1 MERNKTIDINKRY
14 NFPEWCIRQY
24 NGKYLVIC
32 SETANWIVLD
42 NEQQLDFFKSLTEHT
57 IHDAIAISKCSKNDY
72 VNVLI
77 QIEAKRLEE
86 KNVQP
91 SFVDKLSLH
100 FYITNVCNMKC
111 PHCYMSAGSALS
123 NELTTEEIFN
133 VLEDFKK
140 LGGID
145 VTFTGGEIATHK
157 NIVEIIKFAHELGL
171 EIKLLTNGTLWRPDM
186 IQEVAPLIS
195 SVQFS
200 IDGFDERSNA
210 KVRGINAFN
219 KTLKTVDRF
228 VATGVKVIVAITPF
242 FDKEFENNINNYVE
256 FIKDLT
262 AKYHGE
268 NFIVRV
274 CTEML
279 EGREISL
286 NEEEKVKYNEL
297 TTKIYSEYYGV
308 DLYDYPFISKMRQ
321 RRIME
326 NCIYGEISIS
336 ANGEV
341 FFCSRIPSV
350 PSIGNVKD
358 IPFEDIAKLSRIIHE
373 KSNINNLRPCKDCEL
388 KYLCGGGCRIEY
400 FGELTSCKDIEH
412 LDVNDISPRKCTKEY
427 KESFYDLMIRTN
439 SRIFQ

>member
-1 MERNKTIDINKRY
+1 MHLVSSIVNRKSISFASCQQN
-14 NFPEWCIRQY
+14 RQS
-24 NGKYLVIC
+24 K
-32 SETANWIVLD
+32 IV
-42 NEQQLDFFKSLTEHT
+42 
-57 IHDAIAISKCSKNDY
+57 
-72 VNVLI
+72 
-77 QIEAKRLEE
+77 
-86 KNVQP
+86 
-91 SFVDKLSLH
+91 
-100 FYITNVCNMKC
+100 
-111 PHCYMSAGSALS
+111 
-123 NELTTEEIFN
+123 
-133 VLEDFKK
+133 
-140 LGGID
+140 
-145 VTFTGGEIATHK
+145 
-157 NIVEIIKFAHELGL
+157 
-171 EIKLLTNGTLWRPDM
+171 
-186 IQEVAPLIS
+186 
-195 SVQFS
+195 
-200 IDGFDERSNA
+200 
-210 KVRGINAFN
+210 
-219 KTLKTVDRF
+219 
-228 VATGVKVIVAITPF
+228 ITPF

-262 AKYHGE
+262 AKYHGG

-358 IPFEDIAKLSRIIHE
+358 IPFEDLANLSRIIHE